1 MRQGVLQKFK
11 THTDIYEILLSTG
24 DELIVE
30 NAPKDYYWGCGAD
43 GSGKNKLGLILIE
56 VRKILSD
63 F

>member
-11 THTDIYEILLSTG
+11 THTDICEILVSTG

-30 NAPKDYYWGCGAD
+30 NAPEDYYRGCGAD
-43 GSGKNKLGLILIE
+43 ESGKNKLGLILME
-56 VRKILSD
+56 VREILSD